1 MLQFIASNINSIFT
15 IIAVLF
21 VIGIIGLL
29 FCTTMPYYDEYFD
42 IFGIITL
49 LSAIVGLT
57 LLFNI
62 SKPYPVSNAPWKTIY
77 KNNLNANVQINYED
91 SDDSSDKYSLDTGKR
106 GKARQSIQKFQSRL
120 KEADVFSSVQLNV
133 TKDDDS
139 VAKTVM
145 LENKNLITKDI
156 DLNNARIAKIE
167 YRPLDGETRK
177 VFGVKGKTEST
188 NKDGE
193 IRITFKSNNNKQLEN
208 LFKD

>member
-1 MLQFIASNINSIFT
+1 MLEFIALNINSIST
-15 IIAVLF
+15 IIVVLF
-21 VIGIIGLL
+21 VIGIIGTL
-29 FCTTMPYYDEYFD
+29 FCATNPYYNEHGDT
-42 IFGIITL
+42 FGIITL

-77 KNNLNANVQINYED
+77 KNDLNANIQINYED
-91 SDDSSDKYSLDTGKR
+91 SDDPSDKYSLDTGKTN
-106 GKARQSIQKFQSRL
+106 QNIQKFQSRL
-120 KEADVFSSVQLNV
+120 KEADVFSSVQLTV
-133 TKDDDS
+133 TKGDDS

-193 IRITFKSNNNKQLEN
+193 IRITLKSNNDKQLEN

>member
-29 FCTTMPYYDEYFD
+29 FCATMPYYDEYFD

-62 SKPYPVSNAPWKTIY
+62 SKPYPVSNTPWKTIY
-77 KNNLNANVQINYED
+77 KNNLNANIQINYED
-91 SDDSSDKYSLDTGKR
+91 YGDSSDKYSLDTGKTT
-106 GKARQSIQKFQSRL
+106 QNVQKFQSRL
-120 KEADVFSSVQLNV
+120 KEADVFSSVQLTV
-133 TKDDDS
+133 TKGDDS

>member
-29 FCTTMPYYDEYFD
+29 FCATMPYYDEYVD
-42 IFGIITL
+42 TFGIITL

-62 SKPYPVSNAPWKTIY
+62 SKPYPVSNAQWKTIY
-77 KNNLNANVQINYED
+77 KNNLNANIQINYED
-91 SDDSSDKYSLDTGKR
+91 YDDSSDKYSLETGKTN
-106 GKARQSIQKFQSRL
+106 QSIQKFQSRL
-120 KEADVFSSVQLNV
+120 KEADVFSSVQLTV

>member
-1 MLQFIASNINSIFT
+1 MLEFIASNINSIFT
-15 IIAVLF
+15 IIAILF
-21 VIGIIGLL
+21 VIGIIGVL
-29 FCTTMPYYDEYFD
+29 FCATNPYYNEHGDT
-42 IFGIITL
+42 FGIITL

-62 SKPYPVSNAPWKTIY
+62 SKPYPVSNAQWKTIY
-77 KNNLNANVQINYED
+77 KNNLNANIQINYED
-91 SDDSSDKYSLDTGKR
+91 YDDSSDKYSLETGKTN
-106 GKARQSIQKFQSRL
+106 QSIQKFQSRL
-120 KEADVFSSVQLNV
+120 KEADVFSSVQLTV
-133 TKDDDS
+133 TKGDDS

>member
-1 MLQFIASNINSIFT
+1 MLKFIASNINSIST

-21 VIGIIGLL
+21 VIGIIGVL
-29 FCTTMPYYDEYFD
+29 FCATNPYYNEHGDT
-42 IFGIITL
+42 FGIITL

-77 KNNLNANVQINYED
+77 KNNLNANIQINYED
-91 SDDSSDKYSLDTGKR
+91 SDDSSDKYSLETGKTN
-106 GKARQSIQKFQSRL
+106 QNIQKFQSRL
-120 KEADVFSSVQLNV
+120 KEADVFSSVQLTV
-133 TKDDDS
+133 TKGDDS
-139 VAKTVM
+139 IAKTVM
-145 LENKNLITKDI
+145 LENKNLIAKNVDP
-156 DLNNARIAKIE
+156 NNARIVKIE

-177 VFGVKGKTEST
+177 VFGVKGKTEAT

>member
-1 MLQFIASNINSIFT
+1 MLKFIALNINSIST

-21 VIGIIGLL
+21 VIGIIGVL
-29 FCTTMPYYDEYFD
+29 FCATNPYYNEHGDT
-42 IFGIITL
+42 FGIITL

-77 KNNLNANVQINYED
+77 KNDLNANIQINYED
-91 SDDSSDKYSLDTGKR
+91 SDDSSDKYSLETGKTN
-106 GKARQSIQKFQSRL
+106 QSIQKFQSRL
-120 KEADVFSSVQLNV
+120 KEADVFSNVQLTV
-133 TKDDDS
+133 TKGNDS
-139 VAKTVM
+139 VAKIVM
-145 LENKNLITKDI
+145 LENKNLITKNVN
-156 DLNNARIAKIE
+156 LNNARIVKIE

-177 VFGVKGKTEST
+177 VFGIKGKTEST

-193 IRITFKSNNNKQLEN
+193 IRITVKSNNNKQLEN

>member
-1 MLQFIASNINSIFT
+1 MLQFIASNINSIST
-15 IIAVLF
+15 IIAILF
-21 VIGIIGLL
+21 AIGVIGTL
-29 FCTTMPYYDEYFD
+29 FCATMPYYEEYID
-42 IFGIITL
+42 KFGIIAL

-77 KNNLNANVQINYED
+77 KNDLNANIQINYKD
-91 SDDSSDKYSLDTGKR
+91 SDDSSDKYSLETGKTN
-106 GKARQSIQKFQSRL
+106 QSIQKFQSQL
-120 KEADVFSSVQLNV
+120 KEADVFSSVQLTV
-133 TKDDDS
+133 TKGNDS
-139 VAKTVM
+139 ITKTVM
-145 LENKNLITKDI
+145 LENKNLIAKNV
-156 DLNNARIAKIE
+156 DLNNARIVKIE

-193 IRITFKSNNNKQLEN
+193 IRIIFKSNNNKQLEN

>member
-1 MLQFIASNINSIFT
+1 MLQFIASNINSISA

-21 VIGIIGLL
+21 VVGVMDSC
-29 FCTTMPYYDEYFD
+29 FCAIKPYCDEYAD
-42 IFGIITL
+42 TLATVAL
-49 LSAIVGLT
+49 LSAIIGVT

-77 KNNLNANVQINYED
+77 KNDLNANIQIDYKD
-91 SDDSSDKYSLDTGKR
+91 SDDSSDKYTLETGKTT
-106 GKARQSIQKFQSRL
+106 QNIQKFQSRL
-120 KEADVFSSVQLNV
+120 EETNVFSSVQLTV
-133 TKDDDS
+133 TKGDDS

-145 LENKNLITKDI
+145 LENKNLIAKNV
-156 DLNNARIAKIE
+156 DLNNARIVKIE
-167 YRPLDGETRK
+167 YRPLNGETRK

-193 IRITFKSNNNKQLEN
+193 IRITLESNKNKQLEN

>member
-1 MLQFIASNINSIFT
+1 MLKFIALNINSIST

-21 VIGIIGLL
+21 VIGIIGV
-29 FCTTMPYYDEYFD
+29 CYCATTPFYNEYAD
-42 IFGIITL
+42 TFGIIAL
-49 LSAIVGLT
+49 SSAIVGLT

-77 KNNLNANVQINYED
+77 KNDLNANIQINYED
-91 SDDSSDKYSLDTGKR
+91 SDDSSDKYSLETGKTN
-106 GKARQSIQKFQSRL
+106 QSIQKFQSQL
-120 KEADVFSSVQLNV
+120 KEADVFSSVQLTV
-133 TKDDDS
+133 TKGDDS

-145 LENKNLITKDI
+145 LENKNLITKNV
-156 DLNNARIAKIE
+156 DLNNARIVKIE

-188 NKDGE
+188 TKDGE

>member
-1 MLQFIASNINSIFT
+1 MLEFIALNINSIST
-15 IIAVLF
+15 IIVVLF
-21 VIGIIGLL
+21 VIGIIGTL
-29 FCTTMPYYDEYFD
+29 FCATNPYYNEHGDT
-42 IFGIITL
+42 FGIITL

-91 SDDSSDKYSLDTGKR
+91 SDDSSDKYSLDTGK
-106 GKARQSIQKFQSRL
+106 ARQSIQKFQSRL
-120 KEADVFSSVQLNV
+120 KEADVFSSVQLTV

-145 LENKNLITKDI
+145 LENKNLIIKDI

>member
-29 FCTTMPYYDEYFD
+29 FCATMPYYDEYFD

-91 SDDSSDKYSLDTGKR
+91 SDDSSDKYSLDTGK
-106 GKARQSIQKFQSRL
+106 ARQSIQKFQSRL
-120 KEADVFSSVQLNV
+120 KEADVFSSVQLTV

>member
-1 MLQFIASNINSIFT
+1 MLKFIALNINSIFT

-21 VIGIIGLL
+21 VIGIIGVL
-29 FCTTMPYYDEYFD
+29 FCATNPYYNEHGDTFR
-42 IFGIITL
+42 IITL

-77 KNNLNANVQINYED
+77 KNNLNANIQINYED
-91 SDDSSDKYSLDTGKR
+91 SDDSSDKYSLETGKTN
-106 GKARQSIQKFQSRL
+106 QSIQKFQSRL
-120 KEADVFSSVQLNV
+120 KEADVFSSVQLTV
-133 TKDDDS
+133 TKGDDS
-139 VAKTVM
+139 IAKTVM

-193 IRITFKSNNNKQLEN
+193 IRITLKSNNNKQLEN

>member
-1 MLQFIASNINSIFT
+1 MLEFIASNINSIFT

-21 VIGIIGLL
+21 VIGIISLL
-29 FCTTMPYYDEYFD
+29 FCVTNPYYNEHSDT
-42 IFGIITL
+42 FGIITL

-62 SKPYPVSNAPWKTIY
+62 SKPYPVSNAQWKTIY
-77 KNNLNANVQINYED
+77 KNNLNANIQINYED
-91 SDDSSDKYSLDTGKR
+91 YDDSSDKYSLETGKTN
-106 GKARQSIQKFQSRL
+106 QSIQKFQSRL
-120 KEADVFSSVQLNV
+120 KEADVFSSVQLTV
-133 TKDDDS
+133 TKGDDS

>member
-29 FCTTMPYYDEYFD
+29 FCATMPYYDEYFNT
-42 IFGIITL
+42 FGIITL

-91 SDDSSDKYSLDTGKR
+91 SDDSSDKYSLDTGK
-106 GKARQSIQKFQSRL
+106 ARQSIQKFQSRL
-120 KEADVFSSVQLNV
+120 KEADVFSSVQLTV

-167 YRPLDGETRK
+167 YRQLDGETRK

>member
-29 FCTTMPYYDEYFD
+29 FCATMPYYDEYFD
-42 IFGIITL
+42 TFGIITL

-91 SDDSSDKYSLDTGKR
+91 SDDSSDKYSLDTGKTT
-106 GKARQSIQKFQSRL
+106 QNVQKFQSRL
-120 KEADVFSSVQLNV
+120 KEADVFSDVQLTV
-133 TKDDDS
+133 TKDDDA
-139 VAKTVM
+139 VAKTIM

>member
-1 MLQFIASNINSIFT
+1 MLKFIALNINSIST

-21 VIGIIGLL
+21 VIGAIGACYCATKP
-29 FCTTMPYYDEYFD
+29 FYDEYVD
-42 IFGIITL
+42 TFGIIAL
-49 LSAIVGLT
+49 SSAIVGLT

-77 KNNLNANVQINYED
+77 KNDLNANIQINYED
-91 SDDSSDKYSLDTGKR
+91 SDDSSNKYSLDTGKTN
-106 GKARQSIQKFQSRL
+106 QNIQKFQSRL
-120 KEADVFSSVQLNV
+120 KEADVFSSVQLTV
-133 TKDDDS
+133 TKGDDS

-193 IRITFKSNNNKQLEN
+193 IRITFKSNNDKQLEN

>member
-1 MLQFIASNINSIFT
+1 MLEFIASNINSIFK

-21 VIGIIGLL
+21 VIGIIGVL
-29 FCTTMPYYDEYFD
+29 FCATKPFYNEYVD
-42 IFGIITL
+42 TFGIIAL
-49 LSAIVGLT
+49 LSAIIGLT

-77 KNNLNANVQINYED
+77 KNDLNANIQINYED
-91 SDDSSDKYSLDTGKR
+91 SDDSSNKYSLDT

-120 KEADVFSSVQLNV
+120 KEADVFSSVQLTV
-133 TKDDDS
+133 TKGNDS

-156 DLNNARIAKIE
+156 DPNNARIVKIE

-193 IRITFKSNNNKQLEN
+193 IRITLESNNDKQLEN

>member
-1 MLQFIASNINSIFT
+1 MLKFIALNINSIST

-21 VIGIIGLL
+21 VIGAIGTCYCATKP
-29 FCTTMPYYDEYFD
+29 FYDEYVD
-42 IFGIITL
+42 TFGIIAL
-49 LSAIVGLT
+49 SSAIVGLT

-62 SKPYPVSNAPWKTIY
+62 SKPSPVSNAPWKTIY
-77 KNNLNANVQINYED
+77 KNDLNANIQINYKD
-91 SDDSSDKYSLDTGKR
+91 SDDSSDKYSLETGKTN
-106 GKARQSIQKFQSRL
+106 QSIQKFQSQL
-120 KEADVFSSVQLNV
+120 KEADVFSSVQLTV
-133 TKDDDS
+133 TKGNDS
-139 VAKTVM
+139 IAKTVM
-145 LENKNLITKDI
+145 LENKNLIAKNV
-156 DLNNARIAKIE
+156 DLNNARIVKIE

>member
-1 MLQFIASNINSIFT
+1 MLEFIALNINSIST
-15 IIAVLF
+15 IIVVLF
-21 VIGIIGLL
+21 VIGIIGTL
-29 FCTTMPYYDEYFD
+29 FCATNPYYNEHGDT
-42 IFGIITL
+42 FGIITL

-91 SDDSSDKYSLDTGKR
+91 SDDSSDKYSLDTGK
-106 GKARQSIQKFQSRL
+106 ARQSIQKFQSRL
-120 KEADVFSSVQLNV
+120 KEADVFSSVQLTV

-193 IRITFKSNNNKQLEN
+193 IRITFKSNNNKQLGN

>member
-1 MLQFIASNINSIFT
+1 MLEFIASNINSIFT

-21 VIGIIGLL
+21 VIGIIGVL
-29 FCTTMPYYDEYFD
+29 FCATNPYYNEHGDT
-42 IFGIITL
+42 FGIITL

-91 SDDSSDKYSLDTGKR
+91 SDDSSDKYSLDTGKTT
-106 GKARQSIQKFQSRL
+106 QNVQKFQSRL
-120 KEADVFSSVQLNV
+120 KEADVFSDVQLTV

-139 VAKTVM
+139 VAKTIM

>member
-1 MLQFIASNINSIFT
+1 MLEFIALNINSIST
-15 IIAVLF
+15 IIVVLF
-21 VIGIIGLL
+21 VIGIIGTL
-29 FCTTMPYYDEYFD
+29 FCATNPYYNEHGDT
-42 IFGIITL
+42 FGIITL

-91 SDDSSDKYSLDTGKR
+91 SDDSSDKYSLDTGN
-106 GKARQSIQKFQSRL
+106 ARQSIQKFQSRL
-120 KEADVFSSVQLNV
+120 KEADVFSSVQLTV
-133 TKDDDS
+133 TKGDDS

>member
-1 MLQFIASNINSIFT
+1 MLKFIALNINSIST
-15 IIAVLF
+15 IIVVLF
-21 VIGIIGLL
+21 VIGIIGVL
-29 FCTTMPYYDEYFD
+29 FCATNPYYNEHGDT
-42 IFGIITL
+42 FGIITL

-62 SKPYPVSNAPWKTIY
+62 SKPYPVSNTPWKTIY
-77 KNNLNANVQINYED
+77 KNDLNANIQINYED
-91 SDDSSDKYSLDTGKR
+91 SDDSSDKYSLETGKTN
-106 GKARQSIQKFQSRL
+106 QSIQKFQSRL
-120 KEADVFSSVQLNV
+120 KEADVFSNVQLTV
-133 TKDDDS
+133 TKGNDS

-145 LENKNLITKDI
+145 LENKNLITKNV
-156 DLNNARIAKIE
+156 DLNNARIVKIE

-193 IRITFKSNNNKQLEN
+193 IRITVKSNNNKQLEN

>member
-1 MLQFIASNINSIFT
+1 MLEFIALNINSIST
-15 IIAVLF
+15 IIVVLF
-21 VIGIIGLL
+21 VIGIIGTL
-29 FCTTMPYYDEYFD
+29 FCATNPYYNEHGDT
-42 IFGIITL
+42 FGIITL

-77 KNNLNANVQINYED
+77 KNNLNASVQINYED
-91 SDDSSDKYSLDTGKR
+91 SDDSSDKYSLDTGK
-106 GKARQSIQKFQSRL
+106 ARQSIQKFQSRL
-120 KEADVFSSVQLNV
+120 KKADVFSSVQLTV

-167 YRPLDGETRK
+167 YRQLDGETRK

>member
-1 MLQFIASNINSIFT
+1 MLEFIASNINSIFT
-15 IIAVLF
+15 IIVILF
-21 VIGIIGLL
+21 VIGIIGVL
-29 FCTTMPYYDEYFD
+29 FCAINPYYNEHGDT
-42 IFGIITL
+42 FGIITL

-77 KNNLNANVQINYED
+77 KNNLNANIQINYED
-91 SDDSSDKYSLDTGKR
+91 SDDSSDKYSLETGKTN
-106 GKARQSIQKFQSRL
+106 QSIQKFQSRL
-120 KEADVFSSVQLNV
+120 KEADVFSSVQLTV
-133 TKDDDS
+133 TKGDDS
-139 VAKTVM
+139 IAKTVM

-193 IRITFKSNNNKQLEN
+193 IRITLKSNNDKQLEN

>member
-1 MLQFIASNINSIFT
+1 MLEFIALNINSIST
-15 IIAVLF
+15 IIVVIF
-21 VIGIIGLL
+21 VIGIIGTL
-29 FCTTMPYYDEYFD
+29 FCATNPYYNEHGDT
-42 IFGIITL
+42 FGIITL

-91 SDDSSDKYSLDTGKR
+91 SDDSSDKYSLDTGK
-106 GKARQSIQKFQSRL
+106 ARQSIQKFQSRL
-120 KEADVFSSVQLNV
+120 KEADVFSSVQLTV

-139 VAKTVM
+139 VAKTIM

>member
-1 MLQFIASNINSIFT
+1 MLKFIALNINSIFT

-21 VIGIIGLL
+21 VIGIIGVL
-29 FCTTMPYYDEYFD
+29 FCATNPYYNEHGDT
-42 IFGIITL
+42 FGIITL

-77 KNNLNANVQINYED
+77 KNDLNANIQINYED
-91 SDDSSDKYSLDTGKR
+91 SDDSSDKYSLETGKTN
-106 GKARQSIQKFQSRL
+106 QSIQKFQSRL
-120 KEADVFSSVQLNV
+120 KEADVFSSVQLTV
-133 TKDDDS
+133 TKGDDS
-139 VAKTVM
+139 IAKTVM

-193 IRITFKSNNNKQLEN
+193 IRITLKSNNDKQLEN

>member
-1 MLQFIASNINSIFT
+1 MLKFIALNINSIST

-21 VIGIIGLL
+21 VIGAIGACYCATKP
-29 FCTTMPYYDEYFD
+29 FYNEYAD
-42 IFGIITL
+42 TFGIIAL
-49 LSAIVGLT
+49 SSAIVGLT

-77 KNNLNANVQINYED
+77 KNDLNANIQINYKD
-91 SDDSSDKYSLDTGKR
+91 SDDSSDKYSLETEKTN
-106 GKARQSIQKFQSRL
+106 QNIQKFQSQL
-120 KEADVFSSVQLNV
+120 KEADVFSSVQLTV
-133 TKDDDS
+133 TKGNDS
-139 VAKTVM
+139 IAKTVM

-167 YRPLDGETRK
+167 YRQLDGETRK

-193 IRITFKSNNNKQLEN
+193 IRITVKSNNNKQLEN

>member
-1 MLQFIASNINSIFT
+1 MLKFIALNINNIST

-21 VIGIIGLL
+21 VIGIIGV
-29 FCTTMPYYDEYFD
+29 CYCATNPYYNEHGDT
-42 IFGIITL
+42 FGIITL

-77 KNNLNANVQINYED
+77 KNDLNANIQINYED
-91 SDDSSDKYSLDTGKR
+91 SDDSSDKYSLETGKTN
-106 GKARQSIQKFQSRL
+106 QSIQKFQSRL
-120 KEADVFSSVQLNV
+120 KEADVFSNVQLTV
-133 TKDDDS
+133 TKGHDS

-145 LENKNLITKDI
+145 LENKNLITKNV
-156 DLNNARIAKIE
+156 DLNNARIVKIE

-177 VFGVKGKTEST
+177 VFGAKGKTEST

-193 IRITFKSNNNKQLEN
+193 IRIIFKSNNNKQLEN
-208 LFKD
+208 LFKE

>member
-1 MLQFIASNINSIFT
+1 MLKFIALNINSIST

-21 VIGIIGLL
+21 VIGIIGVL
-29 FCTTMPYYDEYFD
+29 FCATNPYYNEHGDT
-42 IFGIITL
+42 FGIITL

-77 KNNLNANVQINYED
+77 KNDLNANIQINYED
-91 SDDSSDKYSLDTGKR
+91 SDDSSDKYSLETGKTN
-106 GKARQSIQKFQSRL
+106 QSIQKFQSRL
-120 KEADVFSSVQLNV
+120 KEADVFSSVQLTV
-133 TKDDDS
+133 TKGNDS

-145 LENKNLITKDI
+145 LENKNLITKNVN
-156 DLNNARIAKIE
+156 LNNARIAKIE

-193 IRITFKSNNNKQLEN
+193 IRITVKSNNNKQLEN